1 MARNVV
7 DLPAP
12 EGPTSASSSPSLQ
25 ENSTASGIGP
35 ACLSVTWSPASTM
48 PATDA
53 AREHV
58 GDGERNEREKQQ
70 QRRHD
75 AGTVLIEGLHPV
87 VDGDRD
93 RFRFAGNAAA
103 HHQHNAEFA
112 QRV

>member
-12 EGPTSASSSPSLQ
+12 DGPTNASNSPSLQ

-35 ACLSVTWSPASTM
+35 ACLSATWRPRPSTM

-53 AREHV
+53 AGEHV
-58 GDGERNEREKQQ
+58 GRAERDEREEQQ

-75 AGTVLIEGLHPV
+75 AGSVLIEGLYPI
-87 VDGDRD
+87 VDRNRD
-93 RFRFAGNAAA
+93 CLGFAGNAAA
-103 HHQHNAEFA
+103 HHEDNAE
-112 QRV
+112 